1 MPVIIDYGIH
11 LLPIAILILL
21 PATILIT
28 YSIAV
33 SLKHVTPT
41 GLPYISDTGTF
52 SPESCIFGQLLN
64 MIGFLIAIFVHTRYN
79 QVKIFNKILNQRS
92 KIYCD
97 RLNLLSLVSGIMSAL
112 GLSLVANFQET
123 NVIIIHVIGA
133 YLIFGIGAFYLILQ
147 TYFTYKLHIVN
158 SIYIKTSRVIANI
171 IICLSFVLVILGA
184 ILAGRNP
191 LELPAH
197 HKWTPGSKGYRWHV
211 ISALSEWALAF
222 AFLLYMGSFVSEF
235 RALEW
240 DFPQIKIRIEYEPL
254 LYVGTLNINQP
265 RSEPEYS
272 NDYQNIGGDPFLA
285 NKINHVV

>member
-41 GLPYISDTGTF
+41 GLPYISDT
-52 SPESCIFGQLLN
+52 
-64 MIGFLIAIFVHTRYN
+64 
-79 QVKIFNKILNQRS
+79 
-92 KIYCD
+92 
-97 RLNLLSLVSGIMSAL
+97 
-112 GLSLVANFQET
+112 
-123 NVIIIHVIGA
+123 
-133 YLIFGIGAFYLILQ
+133 
-147 TYFTYKLHIVN
+147 
-158 SIYIKTSRVIANI
+158 
-171 IICLSFVLVILGA
+171 VILGA